1 MNDSMINSIL
11 LPSSIHLENLEQL
24 IKNLEQQTLNIDNF
38 ENTLNNDNNQK
49 LLDNSYLSVSS
60 NTISIDNALDESFL
74 LKSIK
79 IKNDPT
85 KDNHTDESISI
96 DSLSVQRDLF
106 IHEDLQQQNRP
117 VSNDQS
123 LCQDHDSGFTWD
135 DQYDT
140 QANYCIAFNID
151 KSQELDSKY
160 DKSSRSQTNQKSNS
174 VYSDDEILSNMINNI
189 NDWSMRSD
197 CNAFEQ
203 PINRSE
209 NIHSQFHLPSSTWP
223 QSIQNNNA
231 SGSSTSWRQMKQ
243 NQRATTQETDEQE
256 TRPLSPINLY
266 KIFQQKSNAIAVSP
280 RIAFQPYRQQND
292 ASDKMTTEKSTTSQ
306 SHSHIDQA
314 NQTSIHVDSSLN
326 NQCQTTS
333 PIGSKSKSYDNLN
346 LPCSAVAFSIN
357 KSLPDLSFISQYSKE
372 LPRSQTT
379 SPVPRSSS
387 LFLNAARTTSSP
399 TLVHLQKHDSDRPRT
414 LKSIKRYKNS
424 KHSTEPLGAFYSPQL
439 RNTST
444 STPNSTAI
452 KMKLPS
458 PSSIQSE
465 QQQKLSLKSCLKYQ
479 SRANSCDI
487 QVTLRDQKPRT
498 SSSSIPTLSIDQ
510 DSNFRSR
517 IDGFKSSDAIYSTS
531 NCPNNINS
539 YQREHHSE
547 YDLPLLIEQVNQ
559 TKKSVS
565 FSGNISKHALSSSN
579 ASIAFNEN
587 KDKLKNRTIIRHGEM
602 RRCQTDIIH
611 IDPVLHRYTFNDS
624 PPNEFCLQQDD
635 DILMEE
641 SYGNVDE
648 PLEENIVVS
657 SSPFHSTK
665 IASNEN
671 ETNLCDQ
678 PMMTKNVSIFDYLL
692 ETIVDIIKRLFEIKQ
707 SEKSFFLNNENN
719 LQLDSL
725 LKNEFCTAIQNI
737 LEHGR
742 KDFKKIT
749 LWKIIEMSMSQN
761 SSSSCS
767 ARQVPEIYS
776 ESKTMAQ
783 HISSNWLYRFQAF
796 IFQLLNKNELINW
809 LYYFTRQKDII
820 QYYYQPPD
828 ALVLVSIPATF
839 NLFER
844 IMTQLEKLTP
854 LAFQLTYHVPNA
866 SLLNDD
872 QLSTSMISVH
882 SSKANARNWL
892 MSISRR
898 TSKNL
903 THSIVQNNSNE
914 TIRSTLTKKFSTLF
928 SRTNPQQQHQQ
939 RKSSSVVTT
948 KLPEPKQQPVSS
960 EQLRRL
966 NQPDFVTNSLATAT
980 TNKSIVVSN
989 EKLHGSIPRNVAST
1003 TAPMG
1008 ILSTFQTKMSRTS
1021 LNIDTPKSTKY
1032 HTKVPLLK

>member
-1 MNDSMINSIL
+1 MSDSMINSIL

-38 ENTLNNDNNQK
+38 ENTLNNDNNQN
-49 LLDNSYLSVSS
+49 LLDKSYLSVSL
-60 NTISIDNALDESFL
+60 NTMPIDNTLDESFL

-106 IHEDLQQQNRP
+106 NHEDLQKQTRP

-123 LCQDHDSGFTWD
+123 LYQDHDSGFTWD

-197 CNAFEQ
+197 SNVFEQ
-203 PINRSE
+203 SINRSE
-209 NIHSQFHLPSSTWP
+209 KIHSQFHLPSSTCP
-223 QSIQNNNA
+223 QSIENNNA

-243 NQRATTQETDEQE
+243 NQRTITQETDEQE
-256 TRPLSPINLY
+256 KRPLSPINLY
-266 KIFQQKSNAIAVSP
+266 KIFQQKSNAIAASP
-280 RIAFQPYRQQND
+280 RSAFQSYRQQND
-292 ASDKMTTEKSTTSQ
+292 SSNKMTTEKSNVSQ

-326 NQCQTTS
+326 IQCQTTP

-346 LPCSAVAFSIN
+346 VPCSAVAFSIN

-379 SPVPRSSS
+379 SPVPRPSS
-387 LFLNAARTTSSP
+387 LLFNVARTTSSP
-399 TLVHLQKHDSDRPRT
+399 TLVHLHKHDSDRPRT

-439 RNTST
+439 RNTFTST
-444 STPNSTAI
+444 SNSTAI

-458 PSSIQSE
+458 SSSIQSE

-487 QVTLRDQKPRT
+487 QVTLRDQKRRT
-498 SSSSIPTLSIDQ
+498 PSLSIPTLSIDQ

-517 IDGFKSSDAIYSTS
+517 IDGFKSSDTIYSTS
-531 NCPNNINS
+531 NCSNNTNS

-547 YDLPLLIEQVNQ
+547 YDLTLLIEQVNQ

-565 FSGNISKHALSSSN
+565 FSESISKHVVSSSN
-579 ASIAFNEN
+579 AFDEN
-587 KDKLKNRTIIRHGEM
+587 KDKLKNRTIIRHHEM

-611 IDPVLHRYTFNDS
+611 IDPVLHRHTFNDS

-641 SYGNVDE
+641 PCGNFDE
-648 PLEENIVVS
+648 PIEENIVVS
-657 SSPFHSTK
+657 LSPIHSTK
-665 IASNEN
+665 IVSNEN
-671 ETNLCDQ
+671 ETNLCDHS
-678 PMMTKNVSIFDYLL
+678 MITKNASILDYLL

-707 SEKSFFLNNENN
+707 SGKSFFLNNENN

-725 LKNEFCTAIQNI
+725 LKNEFCTAMQNI

-767 ARQVPEIYS
+767 TRQVPEIYS

-820 QYYYQPPD
+820 QYYYQSPD
-828 ALVLVSIPATF
+828 ALVLVSIPSTF

-854 LAFQLTYHVPNA
+854 LAFQLTYHVPNV

-872 QLSTSMISVH
+872 QLNTSMISLH

-898 TSKNL
+898 ASKNL
-903 THSIVQNNSNE
+903 PHSIVQNNSNE

-928 SRTNPQQQHQQ
+928 SRTNPQQQHHQ

-948 KLPEPKQQPVSS
+948 KLPEPKQQPTSS

-980 TNKSIVVSN
+980 TNKPIVVSN

-1008 ILSTFQTKMSRTS
+1008 VLSTFQTKMSRTS
-1021 LNIDTPKSTKY
+1021 LNIDAPKSTKY
-1032 HTKVPLLK
+1032 HTTVPLQK